1 MRDLISHLLII
12 IEPNLRMLIR
22 DLVIF
27 RQMVIDLIEI
37 MLLLIRNKGKLHT
50 RRNKNN
56 SEQAEEDSMVRD
68 LGLVKLAHNYSVV
81 ASILKDHP

>member
-68 LGLVKLAHNYSVV
+68 LGLVKLVHNYLVV
-81 ASILKDHP
+81 ASIHKDHP

>member
-1 MRDLISHLLII
+1 
-12 IEPNLRMLIR
+12 MLIR

-68 LGLVKLAHNYSVV
+68 LGLVKLVHNYLVV
-81 ASILKDHP
+81 ASIHKDHP